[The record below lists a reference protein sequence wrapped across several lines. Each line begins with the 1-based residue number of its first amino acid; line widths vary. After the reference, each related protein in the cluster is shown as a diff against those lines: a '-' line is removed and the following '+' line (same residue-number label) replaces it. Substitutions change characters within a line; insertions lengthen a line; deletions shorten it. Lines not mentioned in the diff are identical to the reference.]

1 MGNSFMFLGLSVLCP
16 IIISKDSTSRTSTN
30 GKWLIE
36 QYVNRQQHITSE
48 LLEIQVLCFIDHI
61 IHIWT
66 LIERQNTLH

>member
-1 MGNSFMFLGLSVLCP
+1 M
-16 IIISKDSTSRTSTN
+16 
-30 GKWLIE
+30 IE